1 MWAKLLLMAVSI
13 SRNMKYYVFWQ
24 GLSKHVQSIPLTLG
38 RNKNN
43 LSKPMG
49 IRLKEF
55 SKKMILQLPLG
66 RSSGA
71 SQFL

>member
-13 SRNMKYYVFWQ
+13 SRNMKYCVFWQ

-38 RNKNN
+38 RNKN